1 MLLFKSMS
9 VDHKQEIV
17 KHDCTNGEI
26 NLKDYGKSIFLGTNL
41 NNEDIISCI
50 SAYRK
55 QQAIQNQKLS
65 LYQKVKKEFLRLVA

>member
-17 KHDCTNGEI
+17 KCDYTNGEV
-26 NLKDYGKSIFLGTNL
+26 NLKDYGKSVFLGNNL
-41 NNEDIISCI
+41 NNKEIISCI
-50 SAYRK
+50 RAYRK